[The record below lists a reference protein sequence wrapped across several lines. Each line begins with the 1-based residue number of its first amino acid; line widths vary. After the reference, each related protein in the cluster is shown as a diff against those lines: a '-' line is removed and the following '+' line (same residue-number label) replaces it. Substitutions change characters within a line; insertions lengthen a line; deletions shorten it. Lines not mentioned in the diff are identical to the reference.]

1 MASARGTFTT
11 VKLFGEKERK
21 REAEKNALGWKS
33 EKKTRDITRRGTR
46 MPDRAESRRYLF

>member
-1 MASARGTFTT
+1 MVYLYDGEILWRERERERR
-11 VKLFGEKERK
+11 KL
-21 REAEKNALGWKS
+21 LGRWKS